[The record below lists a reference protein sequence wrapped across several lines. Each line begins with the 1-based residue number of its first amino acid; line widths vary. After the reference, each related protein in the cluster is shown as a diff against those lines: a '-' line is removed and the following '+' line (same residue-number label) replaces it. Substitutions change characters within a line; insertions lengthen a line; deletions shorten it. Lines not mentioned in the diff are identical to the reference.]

1 MITRIKICMG
11 SSCFRR
17 GNRKNLEYIESYL
30 DEHGCAAEVELV
42 GSRCE
47 EECRKGPNLQI
58 NGQMFH
64 GVDLEMLSGLLQRY
78 VEKKTGEQV

>member
-1 MITRIKICMG
+1 MKPRIKICMG

-17 GNRKNLEYIESYL
+17 GNRKNLEYIERYL
-30 DEHGCAAEVELV
+30 EENDCTAEVELV

-47 EECRKGPNLQI
+47 EQCRKGPNLQI

-64 GVDLEMLSGLLQRY
+64 EVNLEILVDLLERFVGNKSG
-78 VEKKTGEQV
+78 E

>member
-1 MITRIKICMG
+1 MG

-17 GNRKNLEYIESYL
+17 GNRKNLEYIERYL
-30 DEHGCAAEVELV
+30 EDNDCTADVELV

-47 EECRKGPNLQI
+47 EQCRKGPNLQI

-64 GVDLEMLSGLLQRY
+64 EVNLDILVNLLELY
-78 VEKKTGEQV
+78 VGKKPGA